1 MIKTFCDKYLQYKH
15 MRRYMEVLDTF
26 LEVDPYRQFRRMRQ
40 ENDYWIKQSFQKTPC
55 MDPFKEYK
63 LIRQLNEFQI
73 KRF

>member
-1 MIKTFCDKYLQYKH
+1 

-63 LIRQLNEFQI
+63 LIRQLNEFRI